1 MKRLVTPAV
10 ALFFLSPAV
19 GELLS
24 SSSPPAEFF
33 QPFTFLLLASL
44 YGSGALIVHELAH
57 RWRKGWPGVLLLGA
71 AYGIVEEGLAV
82 KSFFDPN
89 WMDLGPLGVY
99 GRWAGVNWVWSVGL
113 TIYHAVFSIGIP
125 ILLVGLLF
133 PARRRHSWLSSNGFR
148 WIAGL
153 LGAATLFINLA
164 LTPYRPSLLAHLL
177 AAASVIG
184 LGVWARRAGTPQ
196 PAANPP
202 ALGSP
207 LRVGLAGFAA
217 TVGLFL
223 LLWFLPNTPVPAI
236 VWMGLT
242 LAYVAWLWA
251 RFGRLT
257 THPGWSPSH
266 ALAIASGGLTFFILL
281 SPVVEFDG
289 NRLDNTQG
297 AMLVGLATAI
307 LLVWGA
313 RRLRRQRWD
322 LPGAAPS

>member
-1 MKRLVTPAV
+1 MNRLLTPAL

-44 YGSGALIVHELAH
+44 YGSGALVARELAH
-57 RWRKGWPGVLLLGA
+57 RWGKGWPSVLLLGA

-113 TIYHAVFSIGIP
+113 TIYHATFSIGIP

-133 PARRRHSWLSSNGFR
+133 PAQRNRPWLSSNGLR
-148 WIAGL
+148 WIVVL
-153 LGAATLFINLA
+153 LVAVTFFINLA
-164 LTPYRPSLLAHLL
+164 LTPYRPSVLAHLV
-177 AAASVIG
+177 AAAGVVG
-184 LGVWARRAGTPQ
+184 LGIWARRAGSPQ
-196 PAANPP
+196 PAANLP

-207 LRVGLAGFAA
+207 LRIGVGGFAA

-223 LLWFLPNTPVPAI
+223 LLWFLPNTKVPAI
-236 VWMGLT
+236 VWIALT
-242 LAYVAWLWA
+242 LAYVAWLWT
-251 RFGRLT
+251 RFGRRV

-266 ALAIASGGLTFFILL
+266 AMALAGGALTFFVLL
-281 SPVVEFDG
+281 SPVVEFDP

-297 AMLVGLATAI
+297 ATLVGLTTAI

-313 RRLRRQRWD
+313 WRLRRRGWA
-322 LPGAAPS
+322 LPVAGP

>member
-1 MKRLVTPAV
+1 MKRLLTPAV
-10 ALFFLSPAV
+10 ALIFLSPAV

-24 SSSPPAEFF
+24 SSSPPTEFF

-44 YGSGALIVHELAH
+44 YGSGALIVRELAY
-57 RWRKGWPGVLLLGA
+57 RWKKGWPSVLLLGA

-99 GRWAGVNWVWSVGL
+99 GRWAGVNWVWSAGL
-113 TIYHAVFSIGIP
+113 TIYHAAFSIGIP

-133 PARRRHSWLSSNGFR
+133 PAQRNRPWLSTNSFR
-148 WIAGL
+148 WIACL
-153 LGAATLFINLA
+153 FVAVSIFINLA
-164 LTPYRPSLLAHLL
+164 LTPYRPSVLAHLL
-177 AAASVIG
+177 AAASVVG
-184 LGVWARRAGTPQ
+184 LGVWARRAGSPQ
-196 PAANPP
+196 PAASPP

-223 LLWFLPNTPVPAI
+223 LLWFLPNTSVPAI
-236 VWMGLT
+236 VWIGLT
-242 LAYVAWLWA
+242 LAYVTWLWA

-257 THPGWSPSH
+257 IRPGWSPSH
-266 ALAIASGGLTFFILL
+266 ALAFASGALTFFVLL
-281 SPVVEFDG
+281 SPLVELDR

-297 AMLVGLATAI
+297 ATLVGLATAI
-307 LLVWGA
+307 LLIWA
-313 RRLRRQRWD
+313 AQRLRGQGWD
-322 LPGAAPS
+322 PPGTASS

>member
-1 MKRLVTPAV
+1 MKRLLTPAL
-10 ALFFLSPAV
+10 ALFLLSPTI

-44 YGSGALIVHELAH
+44 YGSGALIARELSH
-57 RWRKGWPGVLLLGA
+57 RWNRGWPSVLLLGA

-113 TIYHAVFSIGIP
+113 TIYHAVFSIGVP

-133 PARRRHSWLSSNGFR
+133 PAQRDRPWLSRNGFR
-148 WIAGL
+148 WIVGL
-153 LGAATLFINLA
+153 FVAVTVFINLA
-164 LTPYRPSLLAHLL
+164 LTPYRPSAVAHLVS
-177 AAASVIG
+177 AA
-184 LGVWARRAGTPQ
+184 GVVAMGIWARSAGSPQ
-196 PAANPP
+196 PAAKLPV
-202 ALGSP
+202 LGSP
-207 LRVGLAGFAA
+207 LRIGLAGLAA
-217 TVGLFL
+217 TVGLFF
-223 LLWFLPNTPVPAI
+223 LLWFLPNTPIPAI
-236 VWMGLT
+236 VWIALT
-242 LAYVAWLWA
+242 LIYVAWLWT
-251 RFGRLT
+251 RFGRRT

-266 ALAIASGGLTFFILL
+266 ALAMAGGALTFFVLL
-281 SPVVEFDG
+281 SPVVEFDP

-307 LLVWGA
+307 SLVWGA
-313 RRLRRQRWD
+313 WRLRRRGWD
-322 LPGAAPS
+322 FPGPARS